1 MSSEFVFINEV
12 SPRDGLQNQKTILGS
27 ESRLELIR
35 QLIEVNLPGIEAA
48 SFVSPKAV
56 PAMAGA
62 HEIIGG
68 LIDTGE
74 CEISVLVP
82 NMKGYE
88 LANVAGA
95 KVISVVPSA
104 TETMNQKNINMGL
117 KETIESSCKIIETAK
132 KENLKT
138 RGYVAVAWECP
149 FEGKVQESIVL
160 DIANQMLGAGV
171 DEIIL
176 ADTIGAANPS
186 SVSSLFNK
194 CVSEFDHQI
203 LSAHFHDTRAMAL
216 ANVCAALSE
225 GIRKFDS
232 CIGGL
237 GGCPFAPGAAGNLA
251 TEDLAN
257 MLSQMGY
264 ETGVDLE
271 KLPAIVNYCAEQ
283 LQEPVGGRMSAWLA
297 KVN

>member
-1 MSSEFVFINEV
+1 
-12 SPRDGLQNQKTILGS
+12 
-27 ESRLELIR
+27 
-35 QLIEVNLPGIEAA
+35 
-48 SFVSPKAV
+48 
-56 PAMAGA
+56 
-62 HEIIGG
+62 
-68 LIDTGE
+68 
-74 CEISVLVP
+74 
-82 NMKGYE
+82 MKGYE
-88 LANVAGA
+88 LANAAGA

-117 KETIESSCKIIETAK
+117 RETIETSCKIIETAK

-149 FEGKVQESIVL
+149 FEGKVQESLVL

-186 SVSSLFNK
+186 SVTSLFNK

-264 ETGVDLE
+264 QTGVDLE
-271 KLPAIVNYCAEQ
+271 KLPAIISYCAEQ

-297 KVN
+297 KAN

>member
-1 MSSEFVFINEV
+1 MSSQFVFINEV

-68 LIDTGE
+68 LVDTGE

-117 KETIESSCKIIETAK
+117 K
-132 KENLKT
+132 
-138 RGYVAVAWECP
+138 
-149 FEGKVQESIVL
+149 
-160 DIANQMLGAGV
+160 
-171 DEIIL
+171 
-176 ADTIGAANPS
+176 
-186 SVSSLFNK
+186 
-194 CVSEFDHQI
+194 
-203 LSAHFHDTRAMAL
+203 
-216 ANVCAALSE
+216 
-225 GIRKFDS
+225 
-232 CIGGL
+232 
-237 GGCPFAPGAAGNLA
+237 
-251 TEDLAN
+251 
-257 MLSQMGY
+257 
-264 ETGVDLE
+264 
-271 KLPAIVNYCAEQ
+271 
-283 LQEPVGGRMSAWLA
+283 
-297 KVN
+297 

>member
-1 MSSEFVFINEV
+1 
-12 SPRDGLQNQKTILGS
+12 
-27 ESRLELIR
+27 
-35 QLIEVNLPGIEAA
+35 
-48 SFVSPKAV
+48 
-56 PAMAGA
+56 MAGA
-62 HEIIGG
+62 HEIIEG
-68 LIDTGE
+68 LVDNKE

-88 LANVAGA
+88 LANAAGA

-117 KETIESSCKIIETAK
+117 RETIETSCKIIETAK
-132 KENLKT
+132 KANLKT

-216 ANVCAALSE
+216 ANVCAAISE

-264 ETGVDLE
+264 VTGVDLE

-297 KVN
+297 KTS

>member
-68 LIDTGE
+68 LVDTGE

-194 CVSEFDHQI
+194 CVSEFDH
-203 LSAHFHDTRAMAL
+203 
-216 ANVCAALSE
+216 
-225 GIRKFDS
+225 
-232 CIGGL
+232 
-237 GGCPFAPGAAGNLA
+237 
-251 TEDLAN
+251 
-257 MLSQMGY
+257 
-264 ETGVDLE
+264 
-271 KLPAIVNYCAEQ
+271 
-283 LQEPVGGRMSAWLA
+283 
-297 KVN
+297 